1 MSSRNNRSAGFAR
14 AEGRLGWK
22 LALTLLL
29 AGLALGCNHADAGNH
44 PSAPPGAAATLPG
57 SAGEA
62 IDSTA
67 PQRAQRPAFEEKKA
81 WAHLVKQCD
90 FGPRPVGSA
99 AHQKTRDYLV
109 AEMKKVA
116 GKVVEQNFTYRGMPL
131 TNVIG
136 VFNPEAKRQILLCGH
151 WDTRPTADQELDP
164 VNQRKPIIGASDGA
178 SEIAVLL
185 ELGRLF
191 KEQKPN
197 VGVVIVLLDGEDYG
211 NFERDEGVFLGAKY
225 FAKNHQGYNPEFGIL
240 LDMVGDK
247 DLDIH
252 RERNSEGFAPAVNNK
267 VFRIARELGYTKN
280 FIDDREYTNVSD
292 DHFAL
297 NQAGIP
303 TIDLIDFNYGPWH
316 RLSDT
321 PENCSATSLKVVG
334 EIIAEVV
341 YREKAK

>member
-1 MSSRNNRSAGFAR
+1 MSLRSSCSGSSAKSEKRHGS
-14 AEGRLGWK
+14 K

-44 PSAPPGAAATLPG
+44 PSSAPAGLVASPR
-57 SAGEA
+57 SAGETTDTA
-62 IDSTA
+62 A
-67 PQRAQRPAFEEKKA
+67 PQRAQRPAFDEKKA

-116 GKVVEQNFTYRGMPL
+116 DKVVEQNFTYRGLPL

-136 VFNPEAKRQILLCGH
+136 VFNAEAKRQVLLCGH

-164 VNQRKPIIGASDGA
+164 ANQRKPIIGASDGA

-267 VFRIARELGYTKN
+267 VFRIARELGYSKN

-321 PENCSATSLKVVG
+321 PENCSANSLKVVG
-334 EIIAEVV
+334 EIVAEVV
-341 YREKAK
+341 YREKAR